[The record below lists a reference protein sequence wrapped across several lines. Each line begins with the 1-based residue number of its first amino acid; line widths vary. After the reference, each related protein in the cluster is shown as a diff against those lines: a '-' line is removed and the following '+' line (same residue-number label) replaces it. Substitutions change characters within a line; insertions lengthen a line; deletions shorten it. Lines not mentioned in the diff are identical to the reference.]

1 VEVVSVHEP
10 QSHEPEGIRT
20 IRIAP
25 EPDPRSTL
33 EIVRDIAAESQ
44 TLVRKEVELAKQE
57 VLEAITARVM
67 AAAALAMAGL
77 FGLFVLLFGALAAA
91 AALDLVLPAW
101 AAALIVAGAF
111 LLLAA
116 PAALLGVRRMKAP
129 PLKPEETVRTVK
141 EDVEWARAQLK
152 R

>member
-1 VEVVSVHEP
+1 VVPVHDPLFTEP
-10 QSHEPEGIRT
+10 AGART
-20 IRIAP
+20 VRIPP

-33 EIVRDIAAESQ
+33 DLVRDIATNSQ

-57 VLEAITARVM
+57 VLEAIMARVM
-67 AAAALAMAGL
+67 ALAALIVAGL
-77 FGLFVLLFGALAAA
+77 FGFFVLLFGALAAA

-101 AAALIVAGAF
+101 AAALIVAGGF
-111 LLLAA
+111 LLLAV
-116 PAALLGVRRMKAP
+116 PAVLIGMRRMKAP
-129 PLKPEETVRTVK
+129 SLKPEETVRTVK

>member
-1 VEVVSVHEP
+1 
-10 QSHEPEGIRT
+10 
-20 IRIAP
+20 
-25 EPDPRSTL
+25 
-33 EIVRDIAAESQ
+33 
-44 TLVRKEVELAKQE
+44 
-57 VLEAITARVM
+57 
-67 AAAALAMAGL
+67 
-77 FGLFVLLFGALAAA
+77 LLFGALAAA

-111 LLLAA
+111 VLLAA

-129 PLKPEETVRTVK
+129 SLKPEETVRTVK

>member
-1 VEVVSVHEP
+1 MHEP
-10 QSHEPEGIRT
+10 PSHEPEGVRT

-57 VLEAITARVM
+57 VVEAITARLM

-111 LLLAA
+111 LILAA
-116 PAALLGVRRMKAP
+116 PAALLGIRRMKAP
-129 PLKPEETVRTVK
+129 SLKPEETVRTVK

>member
-1 VEVVSVHEP
+1 LQEP
-10 QSHEPEGIRT
+10 TQ
-20 IRIAP
+20 P
-25 EPDPRSTL
+25 EPVLTPSVPIPGRRDQRSTMEL
-33 EIVRDIAAESQ
+33 VRDIAADSS

-57 VLEAITARVM
+57 LMEAVVARLMGAGVL
-67 AAAALAMAGL
+67 AAAGL
-77 FGLFVLLFGALAAA
+77 FAIFLVGFLGLAAA

-111 LLLAA
+111 ALLAA
-116 PAALLGVRRMKAP
+116 PAALFGTRKMKKP
-129 PLKPEETVRTVK
+129 PMAPEETVRTVK

>member
-1 VEVVSVHEP
+1 VHEP
-10 QSHEPEGIRT
+10 QSQVPEGVRT

-33 EIVRDIAAESQ
+33 ELVRDIAAESQ

-57 VLEAITARVM
+57 IIEAIMARVM
-67 AAAALAMAGL
+67 AAAALGIAGL

-111 LLLAA
+111 VLLAA

-129 PLKPEETVRTVK
+129 SLKPEETVRTVK

>member
-1 VEVVSVHEP
+1 MQDPVS
-10 QSHEPEGIRT
+10 
-20 IRIAP
+20 P
-25 EPDPRSTL
+25 EPAGVPTAPIPPSRDPRSTMQL
-33 EIVRDIAAESQ
+33 VRDIAADTQ
-44 TLVRKEVELAKQE
+44 MLVRKEVELAKQE
-57 VLEAITARVM
+57 LLEAVASRLM
-67 AAAALAMAGL
+67 AVAALAAAGL

-101 AAALIVAGAF
+101 AAALIVAGGF

-116 PAALLGVRRMKAP
+116 PAALLGIRKMKAP
-129 PLKPEETVRTVK
+129 SIKPEETVRTVK